1 MLLSRYT
8 HHLCVGVWDTT
19 SPTPSLCVWYVL
31 GYLVLSVHQSAGD
44 DSVEDT
50 ALPHTSGEEEEEEEE
65 GEGEEKA
72 SDSGPVS
79 TPAVDVKAVGST
91 EDNVPPLP
99 QRVLK
104 TPAQFETK
112 GDCTHAH
119 TNAHTNF
126 RCPRC
131 LCSEG
136 ADRKSR
142 G

>member
-1 MLLSRYT
+1 MVLPHT
-8 HHLCVGVWDTT
+8 HT
-19 SPTPSLCVWYVL
+19 
-31 GYLVLSVHQSAGD
+31 HQSAGD

-65 GEGEEKA
+65 EGEEEEKA

-79 TPAVDVKAVGST
+79 TPAVDVRAVGST
-91 EDNVPPLP
+91 GDNMPPLP

-126 RCPRC
+126 QSTCPRC

-136 ADRKSR
+136 ADRNSGRRR
-142 G
+142 GRGRKGRCVFTSTQ